1 LVGVG
6 DAAADGVGLPIGVDS
21 AELVGVETGD
31 EATGAFRVGVLT
43 GSGCWVKEPTLGSVP
58 VLAGPGGV
66 MGRSLLGESVPG
78 MSEAGSNGSV
88 TSPRPPR
95 SR

>member
-6 DAAADGVGLPIGVDS
+6 DAEADGGGLASGVDS

-43 GSGCWVKEPTLGSVP
+43 GSGCWVREPTLGPVP
-58 VLAGPGGV
+58 VSAGPGGV
-66 MGRSLLGESVPG
+66 
-78 MSEAGSNGSV
+78 AG
-88 TSPRPPR
+88 
-95 SR
+95 